1 MKKQNFNTGWLFSAV
16 GGEQAMKPVTLP
28 HDAMLYEKRSKDAA
42 TAGVCGYFPGGAYVY
57 IKRLPVPE
65 EWREQS
71 AVLEFEAVYQNAQ
84 VFVNGALAAEQRYG
98 YTNFF
103 VALEQ
108 YLKYGEENEIKVIA
122 DNSAVPNSRWYSGS
136 GIYRNVNLFLG
147 DRNHII
153 PDGLLIS
160 TSGNN
165 MAHVKASVTGGDT
178 VRVSILDGES
188 IAAQAEVPVKDGTAS
203 VDIPVSQPRLWDA
216 DHPELY
222 LCRTELLKDGEVVDT
237 AEERFGFRT
246 LSWSV
251 KGFFVNGQ
259 ETLLRGACIHH
270 DNGILG
276 ACSFE
281 AAELRRIR
289 LLKEAGFNAI
299 RSSHNPASKALLDA
313 CDQLGMY
320 VMDEF
325 CDNWLVHKNPYDY
338 ADKDFRAWWERDLT
352 AMVIKNYNH
361 PSVVMNSIGNE
372 ISELAIPEGQE
383 YCKKLAVLA
392 RKLDP
397 GKAVTLGVNLMLCSM
412 SAKGGGIY
420 GDKKDG
426 KENRNGSQTMD
437 NVPTSAFFNM
447 LMNMAGGMIEKMAAK
462 PAADNATKVCFSY
475 LDIGGYNYAASRYE
489 KDGTLHPDRVIVGS
503 ETLPKNLYHNW
514 QLVKKLPY
522 VIGDF
527 MWTGWDYL
535 GESGIGTVRY
545 KSFKNPGQDAP
556 IISGG
561 CGVID
566 ICGKLRPEVQWN
578 RLTWGLDHTP
588 GIGVEP
594 YTHAGETG
602 SVSMWR
608 DTDAVASWSWAGCEG
623 KRNKITVY
631 SDGDTAELIIN
642 GRSYGKK
649 KTKEYKAVFKHIA
662 YEPGTITAISYDSA
676 GKELSRT
683 SMKTAE
689 GASELRVAADR
700 SALKAG
706 TQDLAYLSIDLTG
719 ADGITKSSED
729 TAVTVEV
736 SGAGELLALGS
747 AKPNMGENFF
757 SNTHTTYYGK
767 ALAVVRAGDAPGGI
781 TVTVRADGMQT
792 RTVELNA
799 I

>member
-1 MKKQNFNTGWLFSAV
+1 MKKKDFNRGWLFGAV
-16 GGEQAMKPVTLP
+16 GKEPSMQPVTLP

-42 TAGVCGYFPGGAYVY
+42 TAGACGYFPGGAYVY
-57 IKRLPVPE
+57 VKRFLVPE
-65 EWREQS
+65 TWRTQS

-84 VFVNGALAAEQRYG
+84 VFVNDALVAEQRYG

-103 VALEQ
+103 VVLDPQ
-108 YLKYGEENEIKVIA
+108 LKYGEENEIKVIA
-122 DNSAVPNSRWYSGS
+122 DNSSVPNSRWYSGS
-136 GIYRNVNLFLG
+136 GIYRSVNLFLG
-147 DRNHII
+147 DKSHIR
-153 PDGLLIS
+153 PDGLLVS
-160 TSGNN
+160 TSGNDA
-165 MAHVKASVTGGDT
+165 AHVKVSVTGGDT
-178 VRVSILDGES
+178 VRVSVLDGEKVV
-188 IAAQAEVPVKDGTAS
+188 AQAEAAVKEGTAS
-203 VDIPVSQPRLWDA
+203 ADIPVSQPRLWDA
-216 DHPELY
+216 EHPELY
-222 LCRTELLKDGEVVDT
+222 RCRAELLKNGEMVDE
-237 AEERFGFRT
+237 ADAWFGFRT
-246 LSWSV
+246 LSWSTR
-251 KGFFVNGQ
+251 GFFVNGKK
-259 ETLLRGACIHH
+259 TLLRGACVHH

-281 AAELRRIR
+281 DAELRRVR

-299 RSSHNPASKALLDA
+299 RSAHNPASKALLDA
-313 CDQLGMY
+313 CDRLGLY

-338 ADKDFRAWWERDLT
+338 ADRDFRAWWQQDLT

-397 GKAVTLGVNLMLCSM
+397 DKAVTMGVNLMLCSM

-420 GDKKDG
+420 GNKKNG
-426 KENRNGSQTMD
+426 KENQNGSQTMD

-447 LMNMAGGMIEKMAAK
+447 LMNLAGGMIEKMAAK
-462 PAADNATKVCFSY
+462 PAADDATKVSFSY

-489 KDGTLHPDRVIVGS
+489 KDGMLHPDRVIVGS

-514 QLVKKLPY
+514 QLVKKFPY

-535 GESGIGTVRY
+535 GEAGIGTVRY

-556 IISGG
+556 IISAG

-578 RLTWGLDHTP
+578 RLIWGLDHTP

-602 SVSMWR
+602 SESMWR

-623 KRNKITVY
+623 KKTKVTVY
-631 SDGDTAELIIN
+631 SDGETAELIVN
-642 GRSYGKK
+642 GHSYGRK
-649 KTKEYKAVFKHIA
+649 KTKEYKAVFKRVV
-662 YEPGTITAISYDSA
+662 YEPGTITAISYDGE
-676 GKELSRT
+676 GKEQSRT
-683 SMKTAE
+683 SMKTAA
-689 GASELRVAADR
+689 GPAELRVVADR
-700 SALKAG
+700 STLQAK
-706 TQDLAYLSIDLTG
+706 TQDLAYISIDLTG

-736 SGAGELLALGS
+736 AGAGTLLALGS
-747 AKPNMGENFF
+747 ARPNMGENFF
-757 SNTHTTYYGK
+757 SDTHTTYYGK
-767 ALAVVRAGDAPGGI
+767 ALAVVRGGDAPGKI
-781 TVTVRADGMQT
+781 TVTVKAKGLPAKT
-792 RTVELNA
+792 LELEV